1 MVILFNGCTKKSR
14 SKIALLL
21 RFSFFL
27 NFLLFGWEKNR
38 QKKSTRCNFTKFGG
52 WKDLIFL
59 EIVAKNGVKIRPL
72 EHFPLVCLLT
82 EKDVYPWHFGN
93 GSAAYYRGEGCRAA
107 ETRVAQR
114 LAGRNA
120 SKMHDALPSPRHTSK
135 PVVVVVCRRGPP
147 PRVQGRARASGCR
160 TPRSPKDQEGKHVH
174 ARPICA
180 PPSEH
185 GVVELC
191 LVHPRRARLTSMVDA
206 RRCPTRCWFCCAGC
220 LILDGAAVRL
230 SPEAPH
236 ASGCPLNVLRRF
248 PRTLPS
254 GVGSA
259 LPYASACRHAP
270 RRAGGCSS
278 GRAGFADRGGG

>member
-1 MVILFNGCTKKSR
+1 MLPKLELPKGLLGAMPARCT
-14 SKIALLL
+14 L
-21 RFSFFL
+21 
-27 NFLLFGWEKNR
+27 
-38 QKKSTRCNFTKFGG
+38 
-52 WKDLIFL
+52 
-59 EIVAKNGVKIRPL
+59 
-72 EHFPLVCLLT
+72 
-82 EKDVYPWHFGN
+82 
-93 GSAAYYRGEGCRAA
+93 
-107 ETRVAQR
+107 
-114 LAGRNA
+114 
-120 SKMHDALPSPRHTSK
+120 PRHTSK

>member
-1 MVILFNGCTKKSR
+1 MARQPIIGGRGVVLLKLELPKGLLGAMPARCTLPCHPLGTLASTLWLWCAAGVPR
-14 SKIALLL
+14 PGSK
-21 RFSFFL
+21 
-27 NFLLFGWEKNR
+27 
-38 QKKSTRCNFTKFGG
+38 
-52 WKDLIFL
+52 
-59 EIVAKNGVKIRPL
+59 V
-72 EHFPLVCLLT
+72 EH
-82 EKDVYPWHFGN
+82 
-93 GSAAYYRGEGCRAA
+93 GCRAA

>member
-1 MVILFNGCTKKSR
+1 MLKLELPKGLLGAMPARCTLPCHPLGTLASPLWLWC
-14 SKIALLL
+14 A
-21 RFSFFL
+21 
-27 NFLLFGWEKNR
+27 
-38 QKKSTRCNFTKFGG
+38 
-52 WKDLIFL
+52 
-59 EIVAKNGVKIRPL
+59 VGVPL
-72 EHFPLVCLLT
+72 
-82 EKDVYPWHFGN
+82 
-93 GSAAYYRGEGCRAA
+93 
-107 ETRVAQR
+107 
-114 LAGRNA
+114 
-120 SKMHDALPSPRHTSK
+120 
-135 PVVVVVCRRGPP
+135 
-147 PRVQGRARASGCR
+147 PRVQGRARASGCC

-174 ARPICA
+174 ARPIWA
-180 PPSEH
+180 PPREH